1 MRNKFLGTG
10 EPGYHP
16 LRKIAVIAAGLR
28 YAVLHDFSVMYKV
41 VLSVGV
47 LLIAL
52 WLHNWVD
59 AAVILLATGLVVA
72 AELFNTAIEAL
83 CDFVETRHNEKIG
96 IIKDI
101 AAAATGIV
109 ILAWWI
115 VLGVELVR
123 LWPRLAA
130 AVQGLDHAV

>member
-10 EPGYHP
+10 EPGYRP
-16 LRKIAVIAAGLR
+16 LRKLAVIVAGLR

-41 VLSVGV
+41 VLSVVV
-47 LLIAL
+47 LGLAL
-52 WLHNWVD
+52 WLREWVD
-59 AAVILLATGLVVA
+59 AALILLATGLVVA

-101 AAAATGIV
+101 AAAATGMV

-115 VLGVELVR
+115 VLGVEIAR
-123 LWPRLAA
+123 IWPRVAA
-130 AVQGLDHAV
+130 AWPGGAP

>member
-10 EPGYHP
+10 EPGYRP
-16 LRKIAVIAAGLR
+16 LRKLAVILSGLR
-28 YAVLHDFSVMYKV
+28 YAVLHDFSVLYKV
-41 VLSVGV
+41 VLSAAM
-47 LLIAL
+47 LIVAL
-52 WLHNWVD
+52 GLRDWVD
-59 AAVILLATGLVVA
+59 AALIMLATGLVVS

-83 CDFVETRHNEKIG
+83 CDFVEARHNDKIG

-101 AAAATGIV
+101 AAAATGMV

-115 VLGVELVR
+115 VLAVEVVR

-130 AVQGLDHAV
+130 LLSGASP

>member
-16 LRKIAVIAAGLR
+16 LRKFTVILSGLR
-28 YAVLHDFSVMYKV
+28 YALLHDFSVLYKV
-41 VLSVGV
+41 VVSLVV
-47 LLIAL
+47 MALAL
-52 WLHNWVD
+52 WLRDWVD
-59 AAVILLATGLVVA
+59 AALILLATGMVVA

-96 IIKDI
+96 IIKDV
-101 AAAATGIV
+101 AAAATGLV

-115 VLGVELVR
+115 VLALELAR
-123 LWPRLAA
+123 LWPRLTAA
-130 AVQGLDHAV
+130 

>member
-1 MRNKFLGTG
+1 MKNKFLGTG
-10 EPGYHP
+10 DPGYHP
-16 LRKIAVIAAGLR
+16 LRKLAVIVAGLR

-41 VLSVGV
+41 VLSVIV
-47 LLIAL
+47 AAVAMWFYD
-52 WLHNWVD
+52 WLD
-59 AAVILLATGLVVA
+59 AALILLATCLVVA

-101 AAAATGIV
+101 AAAATGMV

-115 VLGVELVR
+115 VLAVEVSR
-123 LWPRLAA
+123 IWPRLGSAWPPA
-130 AVQGLDHAV
+130 MP